1 MNLRPTW
8 PSPFLA
14 VVALVAAWYLAG
26 NARRAFGVGD
36 IATAVKAGRLSARD
50 AKIVRL
56 ERLRVM
62 TLVAG
67 LVLLIPFY
75 LSNVFGAPYWAS
87 ASLLGLALLVLA
99 SGVVVSIVIEVFGGF
114 PRQGL

>member
-1 MNLRPTW
+1 MRTVW

-36 IATAVKAGRLSARD
+36 IATGVKAGRLSARD
-50 AKIVRL
+50 ARMVRL
-56 ERLRVM
+56 ERLRVLL
-62 TLVAG
+62 LVAG

-75 LSNVFGAPYWAS
+75 LSNVFGAPFWAS
-87 ASLLGLALLVLA
+87 GALLGFALLVLA

-114 PRQGL
+114 PRQRL